1 MKTRFLK
8 RVFGVALIFLCNTGI
23 SFAQWSGAN
32 SELTKVQ
39 QEINGT
45 TNTLVNIICII
56 LGLIGVGSLALAY
69 AKHTKGDPSASDA
82 LSKVGFGLLVVI
94 ILIQVIKMTLLS

>member
-8 RVFGVALIFLCNTGI
+8 KILGVALVFLCNTGI
-23 SFAQWSGAN
+23 SFAQWSNAN
-32 SELTKVQ
+32 SELTRVQ
-39 QEINGT
+39 SELST
-45 TNTLVNIICII
+45 STNTLVNIICII

-94 ILIQVIKMTLLS
+94 ILVQVIKMTLLT